1 MTRLTV
7 NDVNYNVQVQGSGI
21 PLVMLHGFTGSHANW
36 DDLALRLSATFTV
49 ITIDLLGHGKSD
61 APADPDRYRMEHV
74 AADLAKLFQALVA
87 CPVNLLGYSMG
98 GRLALYM
105 ARHYPELVR
114 SLVLESA
121 SPGLADSHARA
132 ERRASDAQ
140 LAARIEAEGI
150 PAFVDY
156 WENISLFA
164 SQRALPSDVQAALRT
179 QRLDNRSTGLANS
192 LRGMGTG
199 QQPSLWDELALV
211 RQPVLL
217 MAGALDEKFVGIAH
231 RMAARLPHARTLI
244 VPDAGHTVHLEAPQ
258 AFLMQVL
265 MFIHSVQFS
274 APGEEVI
281 ACPTPLLSLAAAAR

>member
-36 DDLALRLSATFTV
+36 DDLAAQLSGAYTV

-61 APADPDRYRMEHV
+61 APEDPERYRMERV
-74 AADLAKLFQALVA
+74 AADLAKLFQALTA

-121 SPGLADSHARA
+121 SPGLADPRARQD
-132 ERRASDAQ
+132 RRASDAQ
-140 LAARIEAEGI
+140 LAARIEAGGI
-150 PAFVDY
+150 PGFVDY
-156 WENISLFA
+156 WENIPLFA
-164 SQRALPSDVQAALRT
+164 SQRTLPADVRDTLRT
-179 QRLDNRSTGLANS
+179 NRLDNRPAGLANS

-199 QQPSLWDELALV
+199 QQPSLWDELALI
-211 RQPVLL
+211 RQPTLL

-231 RMAARLPHARTLI
+231 RMTERMPHGRRHI
-244 VPDAGHTVHLEAPQ
+244 VPNVGHTVHLEAPQ
-258 AFLMQVL
+258 AFLMQVM
-265 MFIHSVQFS
+265 MFVHGAQLIQ
-274 APGEEVI
+274 PEEDALV
-281 ACPTPLLSLAAAAR
+281 CPNPLLSLAAAAR